1 MTMPRTTEEILAHA
15 DELASRFE
23 NDFEPTSS
31 STVDALDGLSK
42 AVVEAANAEKNV
54 RLWVEQARTQG
65 KSWGAIGGV
74 LGTTGEAARQR
85 YTTAN
90 KASPQKTGSTK
101 SAKTVRTGRVRVST
115 TTTTSRSAKTKS
127 TAAKKSAGTQ

>member
-1 MTMPRTTEEILAHA
+1 MMTMPRTTEEILAHA

-31 STVDALDGLSK
+31 STIDALDGLSK

-54 RLWVEQARTQG
+54 RLWVQQARAQG

-85 YTTAN
+85 YTTV
-90 KASPQKTGSTK
+90 KAPPRKPATTKT
-101 SAKTVRTGRVRVST
+101 R
-115 TTTTSRSAKTKS
+115 
-127 TAAKKSAGTQ
+127 AAKKAPAKKTTAGTL

>member
-85 YTTAN
+85 YTVTKPPPRKTAT
-90 KASPQKTGSTK
+90 AT
-101 SAKTVRTGRVRVST
+101 AR
-115 TTTTSRSAKTKS
+115 
-127 TAAKKSAGTQ
+127 AAKKRAPAKKAAGTR